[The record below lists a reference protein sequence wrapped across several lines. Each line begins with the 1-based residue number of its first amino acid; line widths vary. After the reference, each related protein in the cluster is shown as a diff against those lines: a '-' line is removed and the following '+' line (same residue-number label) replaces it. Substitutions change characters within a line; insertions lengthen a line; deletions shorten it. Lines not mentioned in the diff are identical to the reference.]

1 VDCLRLVRF
10 SSSLASA
17 AGSFPRVPVPK
28 SEATFFRNV
37 ARLGREPE
45 QASAVVE
52 RAHSPVFLKCAGAG
66 RQVGDFADGK
76 SSAASGKTARQV
88 GWQILRNAIITPLTQ
103 ALRTI
108 LPRK

>member
-1 VDCLRLVRF
+1 
-10 SSSLASA
+10 
-17 AGSFPRVPVPK
+17 
-28 SEATFFRNV
+28 
-37 ARLGREPE
+37 
-45 QASAVVE
+45 
-52 RAHSPVFLKCAGAG
+52 VFLKCAGAG

-76 SSAASGKTARQV
+76 RSAASWKTARQV